1 MKCTTCGA
9 SIPENALFCTVCGA
23 KVQPQQQPKPM
34 QTKPAQI
41 CRQCGAV
48 IPEGNLFCTACGAK
62 AQPQQQP
69 RPAAV
74 PRPGKTCPVCG
85 KPVAEGY
92 TFCISCG
99 TPLNAKTQTAP
110 APEPQRPAPMTVCR
124 SCGASVPVGSK
135 RCTACGADLHAASQR
150 EPERKSRTGLI
161 IGILCAI
168 LAAIGIFA
176 VLFFTGALD
185 GLLGVKADKTEDAAV
200 PAEVQTETQTET
212 ESEPEAA
219 TPSPSPSEAPSPSPT
234 PTPEAEEPEEPD
246 YLLPDSST
254 RRITEEDLRDLSWR
268 ELCLARNE
276 IFARHGRTFE
286 TPEIAAYFNGKDWYD
301 GRYGDVSLSSLEA
314 ENVNFILSYEIQHYG
329 RSYY

>member
-23 KVQPQQQPKPM
+23 KVQPQQQPKPK
-34 QTKPAQI
+34 QTSPAQT

-74 PRPGKTCPVCG
+74 PRPGKACPVCG

-99 TPLNAKTQTAP
+99 TPLNEKAQAAP
-110 APEPQRPAPMTVCR
+110 APEPMTVCR
-124 SCGASVPVGSK
+124 SCGASVPAGYA
-135 RCTACGADLHAASQR
+135 RCTACGADLRAAGR
-150 EPERKSRTGLI
+150 VVPERKSHTGLI

-200 PAEVQTETQTET
+200 PAEVQTETRT
-212 ESEPEAA
+212 ESETEAEM
-219 TPSPSPSEAPSPSPT
+219 PSPSPSEAPTPSPT
-234 PTPEAEEPEEPD
+234 PESEEPEEPD

-286 TPEIAAYFNGKDWYD
+286 TPEIAEYFNSKDWYD